1 MKIIMKNLSQ
11 HALRMYSSM
20 KNVSK
25 KSAFIEDKIDS
36 KKKKKKKYWRDTR
49 RIIDRLGWKN
59 IEDVRKA

>member
-1 MKIIMKNLSQ
+1 MKIIMKNFSQ

-25 KSAFIEDKIDS
+25 KSGFIEDEIDS
-36 KKKKKKKYWRDTR
+36 KKKKYWRDTR

>member
-1 MKIIMKNLSQ
+1 MKNLSQ

-25 KSAFIEDKIDS
+25 KSGFIEDEIDS
-36 KKKKKKKYWRDTR
+36 KKKKNTEETR
-49 RIIDRLGWKN
+49 IIIDRLGWKN

>member
-25 KSAFIEDKIDS
+25 KSGFIEDEIDS
-36 KKKKKKKYWRDTR
+36 KKKKKILETR
-49 RIIDRLGWKN
+49 IIIDRLGWKN

>member
-25 KSAFIEDKIDS
+25 KSGFIEDEIDS
-36 KKKKKKKYWRDTR
+36 KKKKILKRH
-49 RIIDRLGWKN
+49 KN
-59 IEDVRKA
+59 NNR

>member
-25 KSAFIEDKIDS
+25 KSGFIEDKIDS
-36 KKKKKKKYWRDTR
+36 KKKKKYWRDTR
-49 RIIDRLGWKN
+49 IIIDRLGWKN

>member
-25 KSAFIEDKIDS
+25 KSAFIEYEIYS
-36 KKKKKKKYWRDTR
+36 KKKKKYWRDTG